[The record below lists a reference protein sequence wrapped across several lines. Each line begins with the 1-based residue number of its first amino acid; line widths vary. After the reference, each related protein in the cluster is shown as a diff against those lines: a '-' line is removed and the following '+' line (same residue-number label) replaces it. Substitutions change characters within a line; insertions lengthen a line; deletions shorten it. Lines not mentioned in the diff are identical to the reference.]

1 MRKPATVLFVLFL
14 LIAKSSFAQ
23 IDSIG
28 LKNAM
33 QQLDKALLQRDETVL
48 KSVLHKDL
56 SYGHSNGWI
65 QSKSDILNDFASGK
79 LTYSKIENNSSAII
93 VINKDYATVKTNTNA
108 EGAVNGTAFN
118 LKLHIMQ
125 FWIKTKKGWQL
136 IARQSTKLS

>member
-1 MRKPATVLFVLFL
+1 MKKLLFGSLVLFL
-14 LIAKSSFAQ
+14 FNSSFAQ
-23 IDSIG
+23 IDSVG

-33 QQLDKALLQRDETVL
+33 QQLDKALLQKDETVL

-65 QSKSDILNDFASGK
+65 QSKSDILNDFTSGK

-108 EGAVNGTAFN
+108 EGVVNGTAFK
-118 LKLHIMQ
+118 LTLHIMQ

-136 IARQSTKLS
+136 IARQSSKLS